1 MRGCRRHEPADPQC
15 PTCTGRAARRI
26 GRAILA
32 TNPRR
37 LFAVTFDTTLSGNQF
52 RSWRTAVR
60 NLVDHQRRECRWWR
74 QVAMQVWLG
83 ADGRL
88 RGVVSLDAV
97 TTDEFR
103 DAFRRWSVSITS
115 VKAGDLADAV
125 YAAVEPGVVAHSG
138 GQTGQAVRFTLKP
151 QKVTSPL
158 KRAGYCAS
166 QASHP
171 EHAIEPMPCLFA

>member
-103 DAFRRWSVSITS
+103 DAFRRLV
-115 VKAGDLADAV
+115 
-125 YAAVEPGVVAHSG
+125 GVHNERQGWRSG
-138 GQTGQAVRFTLKP
+138 GCGLRSSGAGCGRPFRRTD
-151 QKVTSPL
+151 
-158 KRAGYCAS
+158 RAGGEIHIEAAEGHITLEEGGLLRVAS
-166 QASHP
+166 IAP
-171 EHAIEPMPCLFA
+171 

>member
-15 PTCTGRAARRI
+15 ATCTGRAARRI

-37 LFAVTFDTTLSGNQF
+37 LFAVTFDTALSQEQF

-83 ADGRL
+83 VDGRL
-88 RGVVSLDAV
+88 RGIVSLDAV

-103 DAFRRWSVSITS
+103 DAFRRWPVRLKQVET
-115 VKAGDLADAV
+115 AGLESAV
-125 YAAVEPGVVAHSG
+125 YAAVEPG
-138 GQTGQAVRFTLKP
+138 
-151 QKVTSPL
+151 
-158 KRAGYCAS
+158 
-166 QASHP
+166 
-171 EHAIEPMPCLFA
+171 